1 MTKKYMYSNKFDLNG
16 WHSISVPIDMPI
28 NKAIKYWGVKKE
40 NINSLKT
47 ITDVTNKIIE
57 LNIDKNE
64 ILQNNRSYWMLLD
77 N

>member
-1 MTKKYMYSNKFDLNG
+1 
-16 WHSISVPIDMPI
+16 MPI

-47 ITDVTNKIIE
+47 ITDVANKIIE

-64 ILQNNRSYWMLLD
+64 ILQKNRSYWMLLD